1 MPYDDFTPWDCDTGT
16 AIQRIGD
23 LLGHHP
29 DSVQNSFEFWFD
41 LTEEGEARAAAA
53 PDPFA
58 DDPQW

>member
-1 MPYDDFTPWDCDTGT
+1 
-16 AIQRIGD
+16 